1 MFGFSHGGWLT
12 AHLTAARPNGFKAA
26 CLGNPVI
33 NLVTCYPLSDI
44 PEWSY
49 YEAFGHY
56 KAKDPQ
62 TIDQDRTNFIL
73 GPVGTSGPWNPDQ
86 AFDFGKPLTMDEM
99 KSAFESSPISKVDA
113 VKCPSL
119 MIIGQKDLR
128 VPPNQGI
135 EWIRALDRNNVKT
148 RTIEY
153 PKDNHSL
160 RAGLKGFFQT
170 QMPPDIPSIQPC

>member
-1 MFGFSHGGWLT
+1 
-12 AHLTAARPNGFKAA
+12 
-26 CLGNPVI
+26 
-33 NLVTCYPLSDI
+33 
-44 PEWSY
+44 
-49 YEAFGHY
+49 
-56 KAKDPQ
+56 
-62 TIDQDRTNFIL
+62 
-73 GPVGTSGPWNPDQ
+73 
-86 AFDFGKPLTMDEM
+86 M

-160 RAGLKGFFQT
+160 RIGLKRFFQT
-170 QMPPDIPSIQPC
+170 QMRRVFFNCFQQNLSSI

>member
-1 MFGFSHGGWLT
+1 M
-12 AHLTAARPNGFKAA
+12 
-26 CLGNPVI
+26 
-33 NLVTCYPLSDI
+33 
-44 PEWSY
+44 
-49 YEAFGHY
+49 
-56 KAKDPQ
+56 
-62 TIDQDRTNFIL
+62 
-73 GPVGTSGPWNPDQ
+73 SGPWNPDQ
-86 AFDFGKPLTMDEM
+86 AFDFGKPLTVDEM

-160 RAGLKGFFQT
+160 RIGLKRFFSNT
-170 QMPPDIPSIQPC
+170 DAPCIFQLFPTKSFLHLTLLKYTRN